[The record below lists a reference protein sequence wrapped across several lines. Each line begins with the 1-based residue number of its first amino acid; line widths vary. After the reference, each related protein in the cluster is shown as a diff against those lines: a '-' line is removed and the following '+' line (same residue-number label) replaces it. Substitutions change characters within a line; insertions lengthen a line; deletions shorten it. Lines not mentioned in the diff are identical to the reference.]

1 MSSPK
6 QSFIRK
12 NKDSPSSIFSSSFD
26 SFLPEAKQSRQ
37 RFMAKRQNQNDQSLD
52 GAFRVFGMTID
63 GVVWHDELLNVHM
76 TGNCCNG

>member
-1 MSSPK
+1 
-6 QSFIRK
+6 
-12 NKDSPSSIFSSSFD
+12 
-26 SFLPEAKQSRQ
+26 
-37 RFMAKRQNQNDQSLD
+37 MAKRQNQNDQSLD